1 MEIVGGNFLFAI
13 AKVLDTILWLYL
25 VVVIVS
31 ALLSW
36 VNPDPY
42 NPIVRILRNL
52 TEPVF
57 YRVRRLLPFT
67 NIGGIDFTPVLVIL
81 VIYFLRN
88 FFGEVP
94 HPTLNGNAVG
104 VYHEPHQNRPPEQVL
119 HQVPAGVF
127 LRRSRPVMQEV
138 ADTLGRLAED
148 KKLLLAKVSELEIY
162 PLSST
167 KSGSRP

>member
-57 YRVRRLLPFT
+57 YRVRKLLPFT
-67 NIGGIDFTPVLVIL
+67 NIGGIDFTPILVIL

-88 FFGEVP
+88 FLVKS
-94 HPTLNGNAVG
+94 LMQLSMG
-104 VYHEPHQNRPPEQVL
+104 VQ
-119 HQVPAGVF
+119 
-127 LRRSRPVMQEV
+127 
-138 ADTLGRLAED
+138 
-148 KKLLLAKVSELEIY
+148 
-162 PLSST
+162 
-167 KSGSRP
+167 